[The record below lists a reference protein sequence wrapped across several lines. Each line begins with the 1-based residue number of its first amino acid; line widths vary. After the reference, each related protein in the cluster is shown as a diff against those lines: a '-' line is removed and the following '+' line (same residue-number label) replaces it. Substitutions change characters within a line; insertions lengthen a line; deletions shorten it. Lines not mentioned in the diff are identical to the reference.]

1 MNPAGTVAL
10 LAALIVA
17 AGCGSSG
24 GTTLESLWKQTGEN
38 VGLVAGT
45 SDYAAGSVRV
55 SFLVIGHD
63 GRPVNRP
70 QARLW
75 LARSRKD
82 KPFASATAS
91 LESIGIPGHPNDSGD
106 VSHLYVGRFRLAKPG
121 RYWLLAQPIGGTPI
135 QALGT
140 LDVKARSHSPAI
152 GARAYPS
159 RTPTLASMGGRTA
172 LLTTRIPPDRALV
185 RYSVADS
192 LAAHVPFVVVFATPK
207 FCESRTCGPV
217 VDVVDSVRTRF
228 AAKGVRFI
236 HVEIYRANN
245 PQNGLNRW
253 VREWRLPSEPWTFV
267 VGRDGRI
274 KAKFEGSVSSGELT
288 AAVRILLHH

>member
-1 MNPAGTVAL
+1 VNRAGTVAL
-10 LAALIVA
+10 LAALIA

-24 GTTLESLWKQTGEN
+24 GTTLESLWKQPGEN
-38 VGLVAGT
+38 VGLVPGT
-45 SDYAAGSVRV
+45 SDYATGSVRV

-70 QARLW
+70 EARLW

-91 LESIGIPGHPNDSGD
+91 LESIGVPGAATDSGD
-106 VSHLYVGRFRLAKPG
+106 VSHLYVGRLRLDKPG
-121 RYWLLAQPIGGTPI
+121 RYWLLAQPVGGTPI

-140 LDVKARSHSPAI
+140 LEVKAHSRSPAV

-159 RTPTLASMGGRTA
+159 RTPTLATAGGRIA
-172 LLTTRIPPDRALV
+172 LLTTRTPPDRALL
-185 RYSVADS
+185 RYSIADS

-207 FCESRTCGPV
+207 FCASRTCGPV
-217 VDVVDSVRTRF
+217 VDVVDSVRARF
-228 AAKGVRFI
+228 AGKSVRFI
-236 HVEIYRANN
+236 HVEIYRGNN

-253 VREWRLPSEPWTFV
+253 VREWRLPSEPWTFA
-267 VGRDGRI
+267 VGRDGRVH
-274 KAKFEGSVSSGELT
+274 AKFEGSVSTGELA
-288 AAVRILLHH
+288 AAVRILLKR

>member
-10 LAALIVA
+10 LAALIA

-24 GTTLESLWKQTGEN
+24 GTTLESLWKQPGEN
-38 VGLVAGT
+38 VGLVPGT
-45 SDYAAGSVRV
+45 SDYATGSVRV

-70 QARLW
+70 EARLW

-91 LESIGIPGHPNDSGD
+91 LESIGVPGSATDSGD
-106 VSHLYVGRFRLAKPG
+106 VSHLYVGRLRLDKPG
-121 RYWLLAQPIGGTPI
+121 RYWLLAQPVGGTPI

-140 LDVKARSHSPAI
+140 LDVKVHSRSPAV

-159 RTPTLASMGGRTA
+159 RTPTLATVGGRIA
-172 LLTTRIPPDRALV
+172 LLTTRTPPDRALL
-185 RYSVADS
+185 RSSIADS

-207 FCESRTCGPV
+207 FCASRTCGPV
-217 VDVVDSVRTRF
+217 VDVVDSVRARF
-228 AAKGVRFI
+228 AGKSVRFI
-236 HVEIYRANN
+236 HVEIYRGNN

-253 VREWRLPSEPWTFV
+253 VREWRLPSEPWTFA

-274 KAKFEGSVSSGELT
+274 HAKFEGSVSTGELA
-288 AAVRILLHH
+288 AAVRILLKR